1 MVHMCKSYST
11 FIFIGRTRFGELRRM
26 VAKKPFTVKLNKH
39 KLSNINLF
47 LLRNNEL
54 ENLTQMKTVS
64 LLLLFFSEITREYL
78 FVFKTKNKDLI
89 YAIVTHI

>member
-26 VAKKPFTVKLNKH
+26 VAKKTFTVKLNKH

-54 ENLTQMKTVS
+54 ENLTQMRTVS
-64 LLLLFFSEITREYL
+64 LLLLFFLKLQENTCLCS
-78 FVFKTKNKDLI
+78 KQK
-89 YAIVTHI
+89 